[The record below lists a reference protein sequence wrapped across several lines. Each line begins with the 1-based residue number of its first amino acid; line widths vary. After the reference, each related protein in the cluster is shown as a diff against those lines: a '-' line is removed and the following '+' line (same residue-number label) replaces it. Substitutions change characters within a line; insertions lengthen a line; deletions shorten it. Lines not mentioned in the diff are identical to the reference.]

1 MSTLFET
8 RCKPLCAAALL
19 FLMCGIAAAQT
30 RDPRVDELTKETARL
45 KQRISD
51 QETRIAELE
60 RAVKS
65 LQSAAPPMPAPI
77 PSPTPPWHRPA
88 SWNQI
93 KTGMSEADVVAL
105 LGPPTSVDSSID
117 QRTLLYAPDSKSTST
132 LKGSVTLIDDRVSA
146 MTPPVF

>member
-1 MSTLFET
+1 
-8 RCKPLCAAALL
+8 
-19 FLMCGIAAAQT
+19 MCGIAAAQT

-65 LQSAAPPMPAPI
+65 LQSAAPPMPAPN

>member
-1 MSTLFET
+1 
-8 RCKPLCAAALL
+8 
-19 FLMCGIAAAQT
+19 MCGIAAAQT